1 MNTITK
7 PFDGTGQT
15 VNSIVSLIITHY
27 NNDNQAY
34 HGGHA
39 RREDYYCGITNDIP
53 SNLSRHGIEGYVFC
67 IECASYAVS
76 SKAEEM
82 LDVEGFDIG
91 APPPIGRAMEVSKIP
106 LSFIWHSKIITLDL
120 KV

>member
-91 APPPIGRAMEVSKIP
+91 DPPNRAGNGGVEDSVIVYMAFKDNNFRP
-106 LSFIWHSKIITLDL
+106 
-120 KV
+120 